1 MAAAPAGYEREG
13 VAAAD
18 DLAGSEQGFV
28 SWPFLGVSVGQLLC
42 RHSLRLLWLFLRC
55 GLGPR
60 AALPTVDSCAW
71 PIQAFAPGLLVGPP
85 V

>member
-1 MAAAPAGYEREG
+1 M
-13 VAAAD
+13 
-18 DLAGSEQGFV
+18 

-42 RHSLRLLWLFLRC
+42 RRSLRLLWLFLRY

-71 PIQAFAPGLLVGPP
+71 PIQAFATKGFSWAHLCDSWTFSFGKINPSFGTTASS
-85 V
+85 